1 MNFPINLLLI
11 SKILYVIQTGFKS
24 TYKSYDQI
32 FNHSRIQD
40 MVILYNGIK
49 YNTMFILSRYAMFIS
64 FLQDMKLNTN
74 VHNTDM

>member
-1 MNFPINLLLI
+1 MNFSINVLLI

-32 FNHSRIQD
+32 LNHSGIQD

-49 YNTMFILSRYAMFIS
+49 YNTMSILSRYAMFIS